1 MQGAYQT
8 TPLIPQSGTKYTL
21 SVRVDNLG
29 QTDATDLQLTL
40 YTKIDELGWQPISQ
54 EIIIIIPGSESSSG
68 YEEAQ
73 FVIPENLSKPGGT
86 DFRAVL
92 EGDGV
97 DSDHNSIEFT
107 ILTDNVRFSNSQV
120 RLNLLNGESVVDF
133 VGMDEGGLIFTTV
146 DGELHVRTVQSLAVV
161 HGQHLQMSN

>member
-54 EIIIIIPGSESSSG
+54 EIIIIYQVQSQVLAMKKP
-68 YEEAQ
+68 Q

-107 ILTDNVRFSNSQV
+107 ILTDNV
-120 RLNLLNGESVVDF
+120 NLATVKF
-133 VGMDEGGLIFTTV
+133 V
-146 DGELHVRTVQSLAVV
+146 
-161 HGQHLQMSN
+161 